1 MSAVLE
7 WSAPM
12 MLTSPEG
19 TLLFNVADESGRRY
33 GLVAEECDDDQDVI
47 AKKQKIS
54 GGDGD
59 IFSRRSKSGF
69 TAQLALRMFQGEQW
83 AIGEDLMEMW
93 NTLLLHLN
101 ALFNPS
107 LADLGGGSCRLQW
120 TPSGSSVDW
129 MLDRLRA
136 LQLPKG
142 GGLYPKV
149 VRFAVD
155 TELPYALR
163 EDQFTTFLPDG
174 VETTLDHSDG
184 TTGSLPVFKVYGD
197 TVGVDEFLIVNA
209 AALDTNGNPLQI
221 KYRGSTLNP
230 ELDPIGSTDHVEI
243 TCLRETV
250 VLNGNEDFLSIS
262 GIDIPA
268 SELRLP
274 IVPGLNPI
282 TITGADADVLW
293 NSARA

>member
-1 MSAVLE
+1 MSAIHE
-7 WSAPM
+7 WSVPFT
-12 MLTSPEG
+12 LTSPEG
-19 TLLFNVADESGRRY
+19 SLDFNVTDGSGFRYALIPDE
-33 GLVAEECDDDQDVI
+33 CTDDQDLI

-54 GGDGD
+54 GGDGE
-59 IFSRRSKSGF
+59 IFGRRSKPGYV
-69 TAQLALRMFQGEQW
+69 ARLALWMMKDNAF
-83 AIGEDLMEMW
+83 AIGADYVEML
-93 NTLLLHLN
+93 NTLLLHLT
-101 ALFNPS
+101 ALENPS
-107 LADLGGGSCRLQW
+107 LADLGGGNCRLQW

-136 LQLPKG
+136 LEKPKPG
-142 GGLYPKV
+142 GVYPKKV
-149 VRFAVD
+149 VFAVD

-197 TVGVDEFLIVNA
+197 TLGVDEFTIVNE
-209 AALDTNGNPLQI
+209 AALDPNGNPLQI
-221 KYRGSTLNP
+221 SYLGSALNP
-230 ELDPIGSTDHVEI
+230 DLDPIGSGDYVEI

-250 VLNGNEDFLSIS
+250 VLNGSEDFLSIS
-262 GIDIPA
+262 GIDIPN